1 MEQLAGQVAQP
12 VTGGSISLAQTAELV
27 SALETVSTEIPGDSG
42 QLTWWL
48 EDVWQSAYQA
58 RRADRRLRRR

>member
-1 MEQLAGQVAQP
+1 